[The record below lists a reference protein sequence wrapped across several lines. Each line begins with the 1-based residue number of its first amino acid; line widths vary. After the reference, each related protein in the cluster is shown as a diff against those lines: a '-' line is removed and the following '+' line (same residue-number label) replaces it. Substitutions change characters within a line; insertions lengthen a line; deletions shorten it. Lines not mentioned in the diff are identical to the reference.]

1 MRIQPVEKEEA
12 SEAVQSVYREIER
25 RAGRVSTLY
34 KMLGHKPEVLHTFAA
49 FYQAIWAPGTLSPKL
64 RELAYLR
71 TSILNGCA
79 Y

>member
-1 MRIQPVEKEEA
+1 
-12 SEAVQSVYREIER
+12 
-25 RAGRVSTLY
+25 
-34 KMLGHKPEVLHTFAA
+34 MLGHKPEVLHTFAA